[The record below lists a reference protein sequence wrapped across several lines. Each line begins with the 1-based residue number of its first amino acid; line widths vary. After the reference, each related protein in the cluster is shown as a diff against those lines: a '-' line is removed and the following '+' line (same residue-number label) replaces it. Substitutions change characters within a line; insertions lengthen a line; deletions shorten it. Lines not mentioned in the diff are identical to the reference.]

1 MGRIALF
8 WLVLTP
14 LWIAFSFYASTS
26 KVAFIPPALVVVA
39 VALYWLHNRFVVLVA
54 GEHEPRAELRLSQG
68 SSQGSH
74 FRPVSAA
81 ALSRLRPA
89 LIAIG
94 AGACIGAIATSIVLF
109 DRPLYERAVA
119 NKSTAALATQPNAMI
134 DVRPKAVQPQSFSA
148 EQKTQGNSG
157 VASSDHPENKQAA
170 VQSQTLGQSPIDQP
184 RCNVSLC
191 ESSYQSFR
199 ASDCTYQPY
208 SGPRQYCAR

>member
-14 LWIAFSFYASTS
+14 LWIAFSFYASAS
-26 KVAFIPPALVVVA
+26 KIAFIPPALVVVA
-39 VALYWLHNRFVVLVA
+39 VALHWLHNKFVVLVA

-68 SSQGSH
+68 SSQASQ

-81 ALSRLRPA
+81 ALGRLRPA
-89 LIAIG
+89 LIAVGVGAGIG
-94 AGACIGAIATSIVLF
+94 AVATSIVLF

-119 NKSTAALATQPNAMI
+119 NRSTTALATQPNAMI
-134 DVRPKAVQPQSFSA
+134 DLRPKAVQSQSFSA
-148 EQKTQGNSG
+148 DQTTQGNSG
-157 VASSDHPENKQAA
+157 VTSSENPINKRAE
-170 VQSQTLGQSPIDQP
+170 VQSQPLGQSSIDQP
-184 RCNVSLC
+184 HCNVSLC